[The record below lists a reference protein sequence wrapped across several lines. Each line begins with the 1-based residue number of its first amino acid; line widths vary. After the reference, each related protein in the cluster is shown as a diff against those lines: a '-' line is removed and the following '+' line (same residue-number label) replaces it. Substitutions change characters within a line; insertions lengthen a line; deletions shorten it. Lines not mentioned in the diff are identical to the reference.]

1 MQMHVFFNP
10 SLRFKKSSMEDV
22 ANKERLFIFFGPLT
36 RFNPSLRLRRL
47 HEGWEEGDTR
57 KIFF

>member
-1 MQMHVFFNP
+1 
-10 SLRFKKSSMEDV
+10 MEDV